1 MDITRPPPSP
11 LADILVKYGF
21 ELRKHVQ
28 AAGKKVKF
36 SRKTVT
42 LKKVSFV
49 KTITRKQ
56 LF

>member
-21 ELRKHVQ
+21 ELRKNVQ